1 MPTARSSCRNAL
13 VLSVAALPGSSDYP
27 TRYLPTLW
35 QLPVPGVCLRH
46 LKSKWRTNIHAVNS
60 GVMTSSSLFF
70 FFLLS
75 CWGWSISH
83 EGVLILCDT
92 VHTSSPWEIFPLLLP
107 YQKRKL
113 LSPQTNKFVSPSA
126 TDRLHV
132 RCEGHE
138 VALSWSSEK
147 HASE

>member
-1 MPTARSSCRNAL
+1 MPAASSSCRNVL

-27 TRYLPTLW
+27 TCYLPTLW

-46 LKSKWRTNIHAVNS
+46 LKSKWRTDIHAVNS

-70 FFLLS
+70 LS

-83 EGVLILCDT
+83 EGVVILCDT
-92 VHTSSPWEIFPLLLP
+92 VHTSSPWEIFFPLLLP
-107 YQKRKL
+107 SQKRKL
-113 LSPQTNKFVSPSA
+113 LSPQTNKLVSPSA

-138 VALSWSSEK
+138 VALSCSSEK